1 MIVTSDFECGNGK
14 DIEKIGERRYRITE
28 EGDKQTYCYYFLVE
42 LKPETPEEAGEWTL
56 EILGDPD
63 LKDEE
68 HGDVG
73 TQGLM
78 GHTPCTIWYT
88 RWDAWRALPQSKV
101 EYLDDRIVFRVPVPE
116 DHAIRVA
123 NVIPAYYTET
133 VEFLKTCTGR
143 CADHAEFIEVGET
156 TEGRGMPGIRVSE
169 GLKAGRLPRQAR
181 DKPRFVVF
189 SGQHPI
195 EFPGVFGTC
204 GIADF
209 LTSGLAE
216 AAELRERWDFVVL
229 PLVNPDG
236 TVHGRNNFNA
246 KGEDVN
252 SGFERAAEGE
262 KLTVKES
269 ADLWTFLQSPVPVM
283 LLNIHCYCGLG
294 SFVEYPFNGM
304 YILKDEAFTDEKR
317 LAEQRIIDDYVRFNT
332 SGLTGH
338 SRPNLMDEPGVNHQM
353 SLAHGTFSI
362 LFEINAATHGP
373 VGCAREAIKCFR
385 AMIDGYAAA
394 EAAE

>member
-14 DIEKIGERRYRITE
+14 DIERIGDRRYRITE
-28 EGDKQTYCYYFLVE
+28 RGDRVTYCYYFLVE
-42 LKPETPEEAGEWTL
+42 LRAETPEEAGEWTL

-63 LKDEE
+63 LKDAEK
-68 HGDVG
+68 GDVG

-78 GHTPCTIWYT
+78 GHTPCTIWTT
-88 RWDAWRALPQSKV
+88 RWEHWRQLPHWKI
-101 EYLDDRIVFRVPVPE
+101 EYLEDRIVCRVPVFADDPV
-116 DHAIRVA
+116 RVT
-123 NVIPAYYTET
+123 NVIPAPLTET
-133 VEFLKTCTGR
+133 AEFLKTCAAR
-143 CADHAEFIEVGET
+143 CPDDAEFIEVGRT
-156 TEGRGMPGIRVSE
+156 AEGRTMPGVRVTE
-169 GLKAGRLPRQAR
+169 GLKDG
-181 DKPRFVVF
+181 KPRFVCF

-195 EFPGVFGTC
+195 EFPGVFGTR

-216 AAELRERWDFVVL
+216 AEELRKRWDVVVL

-246 KGEDVN
+246 KGEDVYG
-252 SGFERAAEGE
+252 GFEGAAEGK

-269 ADLWTFLQSPVPVM
+269 ADFWTFLQTPVPVM

-294 SFVEYPFNGM
+294 SFIEHPFNGM
-304 YILKDEAFTDEKR
+304 YVLEDAALTDEGR
-317 LAEQRIIDDYVRFNT
+317 RRQQRVIDDYVRFGT

-338 SRPNLMDEPGVNHQM
+338 ARPNRMGETGVNHQM
-353 SLAHGTFSI
+353 ALAHGTFSI

-373 VGCAREAIKCFR
+373 TGCTREALRCFR
-385 AMIDGYAAA
+385 AMIAGYEHACR
-394 EAAE
+394 